1 MDLKQNLSSSNS
13 FQHISN
19 KNNLVRINLL
29 NFIKEEL
36 NNRSNNKTSFVF
48 SSEKFIIIIENIKT
62 KNDSNESNHPKAP
75 KVAQSDSSDMSE
87 DEGEISSS
95 DMSAVEE
102 IKI

>member
-13 FQHISN
+13 FQRISN

-36 NNRSNNKTSFVF
+36 NNRSNNKTSFVY
-48 SSEKFIIIIENIKT
+48 SSEKFSIIIENIKT
-62 KNDSNESNHPKAP
+62 KNDSNEPNHSKAP

-87 DEGEISSS
+87 DEEEISSS
-95 DMSAVEE
+95 DMSAIEE